1 MGQLLMPAPRI
12 TVNLKLTVAPPV
24 GQGPPTSGADIS
36 DDVKEAIIQEA
47 HDRIVDS
54 INAAVDGVADRPSP
68 TLAGVRG
75 RPY

>member
-1 MGQLLMPAPRI
+1 MPGNRI
-12 TVNLKLTVAPPV
+12 QVNLKLTVAPQPGTPTPV
-24 GQGPPTSGADIS
+24 SGADVS

-47 HDRIVDS
+47 HSRVVDS
-54 INAAVDGVADRPSP
+54 INRAVDGVADRPSP

>member
-1 MGQLLMPAPRI
+1 MPAPRI
-12 TVNLKLTVAPPV
+12 TVNLKLTVAAPV
-24 GQGPPTSGADIS
+24 GQGPIQSGATVS

-47 HDRIVDS
+47 HNRFVDTL
-54 INAAVDGVADRPSP
+54 NAAVDGVADRPSP